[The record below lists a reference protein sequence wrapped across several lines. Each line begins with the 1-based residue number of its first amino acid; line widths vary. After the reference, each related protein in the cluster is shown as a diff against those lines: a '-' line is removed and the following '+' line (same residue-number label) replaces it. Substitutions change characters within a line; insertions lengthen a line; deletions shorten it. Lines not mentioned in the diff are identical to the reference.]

1 MRFQT
6 PEKKSEKT
14 ISGKHAP
21 LFCRFGR
28 IFYLCG
34 FDPNFM
40 TRINTPK
47 EVLALAGSSA
57 ADKLQNT
64 AGKTLIL
71 AFLAGAY
78 IAIGGLFSLMAGFG
92 FPGAAEAPGFQRL
105 LSGAVFPLGLILV
118 VFTGAELFTG
128 NNAVLMPGALARR
141 YGWGKVARNWTLVWM
156 GNLAGALF
164 FTYFLVV
171 LPGVLSS
178 EMWREAACNIAQ
190 AKVSLPWS
198 TVFLRGVGANW
209 LVCLAVWLGLR
220 AGLPRPCCRRNFLPL
235 ISG

>member
-1 MRFQT
+1 MKETLSSAETLAAAEQAALT
-6 PEKKSEKT
+6 KT
-14 ISGKHAP
+14 KLG
-21 LFCRFGR
+21 
-28 IFYLCG
+28 
-34 FDPNFM
+34 
-40 TRINTPK
+40 TRKTL
-47 EVLALAGSSA
+47 VLAA
-57 ADKLQNT
+57 
-64 AGKTLIL
+64 
-71 AFLAGAY
+71 LAGAY
-78 IAIGGLFSLMAGFG
+78 IAIGGTLSLLVGYGFAQAAAGN
-92 FPGAAEAPGFQRL
+92 PGLQKL
-105 LSGAVFPLGLILV
+105 LSGTMFPLGLILV
-118 VFTGAELFTG
+118 VLAGAELFTG

-209 LVCLAVWLGLR
+209 LVDRKSVV
-220 AGLPRPCCRRNFLPL
+220 
-235 ISG
+235 